1 MRQASLCI
9 FQDPVAKGRAKFT
22 RSGFLYTP
30 AKTRK
35 SEASI
40 KTEMRSLFT
49 GEPFDSAIKVKIIF
63 NLKRP
68 KSVKRLYPA
77 VKPDVDNYIKQIF
90 DSGNGIL
97 WVDDSLICSL
107 YTTKQYSEG
116 EAMIEI
122 NIEEICE

>member
-40 KTEMRSLFT
+40 KTEMRSAFT
-49 GEPFDSAIKVKIIF
+49 GEPFDGAIKVTIIF

-77 VKPDVDNYIKQIF
+77 IKPDIDNYIKQIF

-107 YTTKQYSEG
+107 YTTKQYTEG
-116 EAMIEI
+116 AAMIEI

>member
-40 KTEMRSLFT
+40 KTEMRSVYNA
-49 GEPFDSAIKVKIIF
+49 EPFDSAIKVKIIF

-77 VKPDVDNYIKQIF
+77 IKPDIDNYIKQIF

>member
-40 KTEMRSLFT
+40 KTEMRSAFT
-49 GEPFDSAIKVKIIF
+49 GEPFDNAIKVKIIF

-68 KSVKRLYPA
+68 KSVKRMYPA
-77 VKPDVDNYIKQIF
+77 VKPDIDNYIKQIF

>member
-40 KTEMRSLFT
+40 KTEMRSAFT
-49 GEPFDSAIKVKIIF
+49 DEPFDNAIKVKIIF

-68 KSVKRLYPA
+68 KSVKRMYPA
-77 VKPDVDNYIKQIF
+77 VKPDIDNYIKQIF